1 MDIKRFKESLV
12 SLLTNPSGDAPFSTL
27 RVATRGMSGCRTAK
41 IINFACRCMDSDEFY
56 LEVGTFA
63 GYTLISAGYQNNAMC
78 VGVDDFSLAD
88 IIQPNAIEGAKN
100 SIREFLQKHLQAYGP
115 ANHKFVE
122 ADFRNVEL
130 SEESK
135 GKLAVLFIDGKHT
148 YDEVKETIAKFEPY
162 LSPNALLIFDDV
174 QFNGIPKAL
183 QELWQSDNYEM
194 LCYAVAS
201 VADGD
206 EKMHMNKYL
215 DEYIANG
222 ICVMT
227 KKEKKDA

>member
-1 MDIKRFKESLV
+1 MDIKRFKESVV

-41 IINFACRCMDSDEFY
+41 IINFACRCMAPDEFY
-56 LEVGTFA
+56 LEIGTFA

-88 IIQPNAIEGAKN
+88 VIQPNAIEGAKT
-100 SIREFLQKHLQAYGP
+100 SIREFLQRHLQAYGP
-115 ANHKFVE
+115 SNHRFIE

-148 YDEVKETIAKFEPY
+148 GEEVQETIAKFDPY
-162 LSPNALLIFDDV
+162 LASNALLIFDDV

-183 QELWQSDNYEM
+183 QTLWGSGSYEM
-194 LCYAVAS
+194 LVYAVANIS
-201 VADGD
+201 DSD
-206 EKMHMNKYL
+206 EKIHMNKYL

-222 ICVMT
+222 ICVMI
-227 KKEKKDA
+227 KKEAVHA